1 MNTLIIDSSRTP
13 TFFIKDTIPCV
24 NLNALFKRTT
34 DTTAI
39 KNIADNLEN
48 ISMLNLCNLASLCY
62 KIKLDY
68 NSKECKEMLE
78 QVINEIKSYNG
89 NIQFIQNC
97 VHSNL
102 EVDIRPFSK
111 LTQYDEENDIIY
123 INKILKD
130 IFRFLGYTD
139 TQIGNLVIQTKNL
152 LEYIPSDLMEYVTLE
167 TTKSLQSYQELM
179 DVMND

>member
-1 MNTLIIDSSRTP
+1 
-13 TFFIKDTIPCV
+13 
-24 NLNALFKRTT
+24 
-34 DTTAI
+34 
-39 KNIADNLEN
+39 
-48 ISMLNLCNLASLCY
+48 
-62 KIKLDY
+62 
-68 NSKECKEMLE
+68 MLE